1 MPLFPAPRV
10 VVHSEALSW
19 LTVNPAAPGSSVIT
33 SLPDVSEL
41 APFQLDAWRAWFITA
56 ARSVIR
62 WVPEGG
68 VAIFYQS
75 DIRHQQVWIDKSY
88 LIQRAVED
96 EQAALIWHK
105 IVCRSRPG
113 TITPGRPS
121 YSHMLCVSKTLMATP
136 TRPGPDVLGEAGYM
150 PWSRAMGETACRVAC
165 RFLRDETTTKTV
177 VDPFCGEGSVLAVAN
192 ALGFA
197 ALGIDLSAKRCKAA
211 RQQTLEPSLR
221 R

>member
-1 MPLFPAPRV
+1 MPVFPAPRSV
-10 VVHSEALSW
+10 VQAEALSW
-19 LTVNPAAPGSSVIT
+19 LAANPAAAGSSVIT

-41 APFQLDAWRAWFITA
+41 APFQLEAWRVWFVAA

-75 DIRHQQVWIDKSY
+75 DIRHQHVWVDKGY
-88 LIQRAVED
+88 LILRATEE
-96 EQAALIWHK
+96 EQAVLIWHK

-121 YSHMLCVSKTLMATP
+121 YSHMLCVGKSPMATP
-136 TRPGPDVLGEAGYM
+136 TRPGPDVLADAGYM
-150 PWSRAMGETACRVAC
+150 PWSRAMGEAACRVAC
-165 RFLRDETTTKTV
+165 RFLRDETATTTI

-192 ALGFA
+192 AMGFA

-211 RQQTLEPSLR
+211 RQQMLEPASR